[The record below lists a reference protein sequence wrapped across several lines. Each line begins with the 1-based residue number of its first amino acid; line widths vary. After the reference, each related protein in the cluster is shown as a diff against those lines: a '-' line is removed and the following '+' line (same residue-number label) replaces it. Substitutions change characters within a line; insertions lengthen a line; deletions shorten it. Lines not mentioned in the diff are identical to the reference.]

1 MISIQDPMSGRLIKE
16 HYFNLKTQCYYR
28 IGDRVNRGDLK
39 INDKVLNKMYNNT
52 MTIRQRLLFERKAI
66 KRDKIDSDGKLRIIS
81 KDEMKTKLN
90 GESPDLLDMIMM
102 RELFELKPKIVFAY
116 ADN

>member
-1 MISIQDPMSGRLIKE
+1 
-16 HYFNLKTQCYYR
+16 
-28 IGDRVNRGDLK
+28 
-39 INDKVLNKMYNNT
+39 
-52 MTIRQRLLFERKAI
+52 
-66 KRDKIDSDGKLRIIS
+66 
-81 KDEMKTKLN
+81 MKTKLN